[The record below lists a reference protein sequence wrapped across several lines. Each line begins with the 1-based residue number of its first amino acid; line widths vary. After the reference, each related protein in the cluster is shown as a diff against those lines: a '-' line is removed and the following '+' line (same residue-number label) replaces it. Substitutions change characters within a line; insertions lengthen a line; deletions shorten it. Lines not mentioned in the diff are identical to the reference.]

1 MNRSI
6 GFLTLVLVL
15 VVGCTSGD
23 KPPAYANVSG
33 TVNYNGK
40 PIEKGKITFA
50 TDGRPPSTTDIID
63 GKFTGQA
70 MIGSNKVVISAM
82 RKMTGAK
89 KLRPQA
95 EAMVKGYSEK
105 MKGEVGGFPIDYDPD
120 AEDYIPPEWGQAS
133 TQIRVIEAGGA
144 TNLAFEIKGK

>member
-15 VVGCTSGD
+15 VVGCGQGD

-40 PIEKGKITFA
+40 PIEKGKITFS

-70 MIGSNKVVISAM
+70 MVGSNKIVISAM
-82 RKMTGAK
+82 RKISGDK

-95 EAMVKGYSEK
+95 QVMVRGYTEK
-105 MKGEVGGFPIDYDPD
+105 MKGQVGGAPIDYDPD
-120 AEDYIPPEWGQAS
+120 AEDYIPKEWGQES
-133 TQIRVIEAGGA
+133 NQIRVIEAGGSS
-144 TNLAFEIKGK
+144 NLAFEIKGK

>member
-15 VVGCTSGD
+15 VVGCGQGD

-40 PIEKGKITFA
+40 PIEKGKITFS

-70 MIGSNKVVISAM
+70 MVGSNKIMISAK
-82 RKMTGAK
+82 RKMTGDK
-89 KLRPQA
+89 KVRPQA
-95 EAMVKGYSEK
+95 EVMIKGYSEK
-105 MKGEVGGFPIDYDPD
+105 MKGQVGGFPIDYDPD
-120 AEDYIPPEWGQAS
+120 MEEYIPSDWGQSS
-133 TQIRVIEAGGA
+133 TQTRVIEAGGA
-144 TNLAFEIKGK
+144 SNLAFEIKGK